1 MRALLE
7 VDPTQ
12 GDSCTRSG
20 NTALHRAAA
29 YGQDEAVTLLIELI
43 LNSATPEMIDSLNV
57 VGETPLLRACRWGHA
72 STARK
77 LVAAGAN
84 PELVDLSGLNARMW
98 AEKKGFSD
106 VIQAIEPHNG
116 DAQTIVQADEEGHG
130 IPGEEEGEEG
140 EGDEEEE
147 EGGGGIF
154 GQPIKAEGWM
164 AKQGHFIR
172 NWRNRWFMLDGRN
185 IYYFDKEG
193 ASKPKGHIYMEDGT
207 DIFIEE
213 RYSKPF
219 CFTLRTPKK
228 TFILQA
234 ANEEELLDWVEAITN
249 NLECCTP
256 SDGGNDEDFGYGD

>member
-1 MRALLE
+1 MMRALLE
-7 VDPTQ
+7 IDPTQ
-12 GDSCTRSG
+12 SDSCTRIG

-29 YGQDEAVTLLIELI
+29 YGQDDAASLLIELI
-43 LNSATPEMIDSLNV
+43 LNSSTPETIDSLNEG
-57 VGETPLLRACRWGHA
+57 GETPLLRACRWGHA

-84 PELVDLSGLNARMW
+84 PALVDLSGLTAHMW

-106 VIQAIEPHNG
+106 VLQALEPHDG
-116 DAQTIVQADEEGHG
+116 DAATIVQADEDGHG
-130 IPGEEEGEEG
+130 IPG
-140 EGDEEEE
+140 GDEEEE
-147 EGGGGIF
+147 EEGEEEGEGGIF

-193 ASKPKGHIYMEDGT
+193 ATKAKGHIYMEDGT

-249 NLECCTP
+249 NLECCSP
-256 SDGGNDEDFGYGD
+256 SDGGDGEFEYGD